1 MKQKHADSPS
11 AFLAAAMAV
20 TGAAMLLCPLIGQN
34 TEMNRSAAEYD
45 DLRVQLKSEEPAQAT
60 DAPAQGKSALRVL
73 LGFPGATQEPLELPK
88 TDEFP
93 PEIDIGTGADLAA
106 CLAQNDDFIAWIRSP
121 GTNVDYSIVWT
132 DDAEYYLHHTFTGKQ
147 GAAGTL
153 FSLMKTDYSIP
164 SRNIAIY
171 GHHLKSTGEKMFT
184 SLMRYK
190 DADFYA
196 GHETVLLD
204 TLYESGSYR
213 IFAVLNFHSGEW
225 DSSQANFESDAAFL
239 EFIRYARRN
248 ALYDTGVTVGAEDSI
263 LTLITCDRSG
273 AVLAGATFELT
284 NASGTVAAT
293 QTTGADGAAHFD
305 NLPAGNYTVREINA
319 PTGYLVAVPDSQ
331 SVTVTAGGT
340 TGAAFANER
349 IQGRIRIAKTDS
361 LTKEPLAGAEFTI
374 IRTDG
379 TGMPIVLTTD
389 VNGNAET
396 DWLDY
401 GRYRMTESKVPAH
414 YETSGFSTEIDC
426 TENGKTYLIEVENEP
441 TKGFIQIVKT
451 DALDGRPIAGR

>member
-1 MKQKHADSPS
+1 MKQKRPDSPS
-11 AFLAAAMAV
+11 IFLAAAMAV

-60 DAPAQGKSALRVL
+60 DAPAQDKSALRVL
-73 LGFPGATQEPLELPK
+73 LGFPSATQEPLELPK
-88 TDEFP
+88 TDESP

-106 CLAQNDDFIAWIRSP
+106 CLAQNDDFIAWIRIP
-121 GTNVDYSIVWT
+121 GTNVDYPVVWT

-190 DADFYA
+190 DAGFYA

-225 DSSQANFESDAAFL
+225 DVSQADFESDAAFL
-239 EFIRYARRN
+239 EFIRYARQN

-263 LTLITCDRSG
+263 LTLITCDRSYG
-273 AVLAGATFELT
+273 GKAGRLAVVAVLEK
-284 NASGTVAAT
+284 SRR
-293 QTTGADGAAHFD
+293 
-305 NLPAGNYTVREINA
+305 NL
-319 PTGYLVAVPDSQ
+319 
-331 SVTVTAGGT
+331 
-340 TGAAFANER
+340 
-349 IQGRIRIAKTDS
+349 
-361 LTKEPLAGAEFTI
+361 
-374 IRTDG
+374 
-379 TGMPIVLTTD
+379 
-389 VNGNAET
+389 
-396 DWLDY
+396 
-401 GRYRMTESKVPAH
+401 
-414 YETSGFSTEIDC
+414 
-426 TENGKTYLIEVENEP
+426 
-441 TKGFIQIVKT
+441 
-451 DALDGRPIAGR
+451 

>member
-1 MKQKHADSPS
+1 MKQKRPDSPS
-11 AFLAAAMAV
+11 IFLAAAMAV

-60 DAPAQGKSALRVL
+60 DAPAQGKSVLRVL
-73 LGFPGATQEPLELPK
+73 LGFPGATQVPLELPK
-88 TDEFP
+88 TDESP

-106 CLAQNDDFIAWIRSP
+106 CLAQNDDFIAWIRIP
-121 GTNVDYSIVWT
+121 GTNVDYPVVWT
-132 DDAEYYLHHTFTGKQ
+132 DDAEHYLHHTFTGKQ

-225 DSSQANFESDAAFL
+225 DASQADFESDAAFL

-263 LTLITCDRSG
+263 LTLITCDRSYG
-273 AVLAGATFELT
+273 GKAGRLAVVAVLEK
-284 NASGTVAAT
+284 SRR
-293 QTTGADGAAHFD
+293 
-305 NLPAGNYTVREINA
+305 NL
-319 PTGYLVAVPDSQ
+319 
-331 SVTVTAGGT
+331 
-340 TGAAFANER
+340 
-349 IQGRIRIAKTDS
+349 
-361 LTKEPLAGAEFTI
+361 
-374 IRTDG
+374 
-379 TGMPIVLTTD
+379 
-389 VNGNAET
+389 
-396 DWLDY
+396 
-401 GRYRMTESKVPAH
+401 
-414 YETSGFSTEIDC
+414 
-426 TENGKTYLIEVENEP
+426 
-441 TKGFIQIVKT
+441 
-451 DALDGRPIAGR
+451 